1 MKTNNSIPIQPSVI
15 VITGVTRGLGRS
27 MVDEFVRLGHRV
39 LGCGR
44 SRGEIRLLTSTY
56 PAHDFQ
62 AVDVSSSV
70 QVAAWAR
77 RLLKRHGPPDYVLN
91 NAAVINMKAP
101 LWEVGDQEFSD
112 EIDINIKG
120 VVNVIRNFVPSMID
134 RNRGVIVSFS
144 SRWGD
149 NFEKHMAPYCATKW
163 AVVALTRVLAEE
175 LKADGIAAIGLN
187 PGIVKTGML
196 KRYLGTAPISK
207 ASRYLTPAQWAKA
220 AVPYIL
226 SLQLKDTGKILKVP
240 NNNGKKS
247 I

>member
-1 MKTNNSIPIQPSVI
+1 MPIEPSIV

-39 LGCGR
+39 LGCAR
-44 SRGEIRLLTSTY
+44 SRQEIKLLTSTY

-70 QVAAWAR
+70 QVTAWAK

-91 NAAVINMKAP
+91 NAAVINLKAP
-101 LWEVGDQEFSD
+101 LWKVGDQEFSE

-120 VVNVIRNFVPSMID
+120 VVNIIRNFVPSMID
-134 RNRGVIVSFS
+134 RNRGVIVNFS
-144 SRWGD
+144 SRWGSK
-149 NFEKHMAPYCATKW
+149 FEKQMAPYCATKW
-163 AVVALTRVLAEE
+163 AVVVLTRVLAEE
-175 LKADGIAAIGLN
+175 LKPEGIAAIGLN

-196 KRYLGTAPISK
+196 QQYLGTTTMPRSP
-207 ASRYLTPAQWAKA
+207 RYLTPGQWAKA

-226 SLQLKDTGKILKVP
+226 SLRLKDTGKILKVP
-240 NNNGKKS
+240 HKIQKERP
-247 I
+247 